1 MSYQLQVQADAPFSF
16 WKLDGSGPTYDDSA
30 GSLRQADLVGSAVLS
45 SALVAGSG
53 NSLVLSNTN
62 RIEMDDPVFNK
73 GYEQRSFTLEAW
85 VKPINVTGPVSVM
98 SHSSTYDGLVIT
110 DDEIIFTTKYVG
122 FGECKVSYRYSVNKS
137 YHVVGVHNQ
146 GRNSLYVDGVL
157 VGETDLTDDQRSA
170 TYDFLTTDLIA
181 GQSATAST
189 ISFDAPAIYVKTLQ
203 SDVVMNHYSLGV
215 DVPSSETIASY
226 NQGTF
231 WDFSDESRIIAG
243 SKTWDID
250 DEWREGVITNTVVA
264 NDMIVPFYTTSES
277 EVIVDGFPT
286 TVFTN
291 TSVSGTWRSS
301 IELNSA
307 PESVLSEG
315 RLIWSGEGAFTVEY
329 SIDNGTTWKNPN
341 ILPSESFTNTSSID
355 VRVTFAGGVVD
366 DPSFVDYINIV
377 VYTNKN
383 FTGSLD
389 NRFASFTGTAMTSQ
403 NYYEPI
409 EYADFNGINITTGEI
424 TITTDSSFNGEEE
437 TPDQLYITGFDLWVK
452 AAVGNIVTAGVNT
465 ITRSGDTIVF
475 SGFSA
480 VTVNGV
486 IVTSGTTVF
495 GNNDWK
501 HIGAVLTTPLNPTII
516 VGDDGSSVA
525 QFSALYGDVDG
536 TGMQQIYAAYLGLP
550 GVVVDDTSIVSI
562 SQPATPTKIYSN
574 IWGITPAG

>member
-73 GYEQRSFTLEAW
+73 GYEQRSFTLETW

-110 DDEIIFTTKYVG
+110 DDEIIFTTKYVSA
-122 FGECKVSYRYSVNKS
+122 GECKTSYRYSVNKS
-137 YHVVGVHNQ
+137 YHVVGVHNN
-146 GRNSLYVDGVL
+146 GRNSLYVDGEL
-157 VGETDLTDDQRSA
+157 VAETDLTEDQQSGV
-170 TYDFLTTDLIA
+170 YDFLTTDLIA

-189 ISFDAPAIYVKTLQ
+189 ISFDVPAIYVGTLSSEIIQ
-203 SDVVMNHYSLGV
+203 NHYELGV
-215 DVPSSETIASY
+215 AVPSSETIASY

-231 WDFSDESRIIAG
+231 WNFSDESRNIA
-243 SKTWDID
+243 STKTWDVD
-250 DEWREGVITNTVVA
+250 ADWAEGVLTDTVVS
-264 NDMIVPFYTTSES
+264 NNTIVPFYTTSES
-277 EVIVDGFPT
+277 VVIVDGLPT

-291 TSVSGTWRSS
+291 TSIAGTWQSS
-301 IELNSA
+301 LELSGVPEA
-307 PESVLSEG
+307 PLAEA
-315 RLIWSGEGAFTVEY
+315 RLIWYGEGSFTIQY
-329 SIDNGTTWKNPN
+329 SLDGTTWNA
-341 ILPSESFTNTSSID
+341 PSGLAAESLTNTDSIEVRVSFT
-355 VRVTFAGGVVD
+355 GGIVD
-366 DPSFVDYINIV
+366 DTSFVDYINLV
-377 VYTNKN
+377 AYVDKG
-383 FTGSLD
+383 FTGSLS
-389 NRFASFTGTAMTSQ
+389 NRSASFTGVGVTSQ

-409 EYADFNGINITTGEI
+409 EYADFNGIDITTGEI

-437 TPDQLYITGFDLWVK
+437 TPDQLYITGFDLWTK
-452 AAVGNIVTAGVNT
+452 AAIGNIVTAGANT
-465 ITRSGDTIVF
+465 ITRSGNTIVF
-475 SGFSA
+475 SGFDA

-501 HIGAVLTTPLNPTII
+501 HIGAVLTTPLNPTIT

-525 QFSALYGDVDG
+525 QFSALYGDIDG

-550 GVVVDDTSIVSI
+550 GAVVDDTSVVSI

>member
-73 GYEQRSFTLEAW
+73 GYEQRAFTLEAW

-110 DDEIIFTTKYVG
+110 DDEIIFTTKYVSA
-122 FGECKVSYRYSVNKS
+122 GECKTSYRYSINKS
-137 YHVVGVHNQ
+137 YHIVGVHDN

-157 VGETDLTDDQRSA
+157 VDETDLTEDQQNAS
-170 TYDFLTTDLIA
+170 YDFLTTDLIA
-181 GQSATAST
+181 GQSGTASI
-189 ISFDAPAIYVKTLQ
+189 ISFDAPAIYVKTLPLEIIE
-203 SDVVMNHYSLGV
+203 SHYSLGI
-215 DVPSSETIASY
+215 DVPGSETIASY

-231 WDFSDESRIIAG
+231 WNFSDESRNIAI
-243 SKTWDID
+243 SKSWNSD
-250 DEWREGVITNTVVA
+250 DEFQDALMTNVVVA
-264 NDMIVPFYTTSES
+264 DGTIIPFYSVVES
-277 EVIVDGFPT
+277 EVIVDGLPT
-286 TVFTN
+286 IVQTN
-291 TSVSGTWRSS
+291 TSVSGTWQSS
-301 IELNSA
+301 LELTGV
-307 PESVLSEG
+307 PEATLAEG
-315 RLIWSGEGAFTVEY
+315 RLIWAGEGSLTIEY
-329 SIDNGTTWKNPN
+329 SLDGSTWKDPS
-341 ILPSESFTNTSSID
+341 ILPSESFTNTDSID
-355 VRVTFAGGVVD
+355 VRVSFAGGIVD
-366 DPSFVDYINIV
+366 DTSYVEYINLV
-377 VYTNKN
+377 VYTDKD
-383 FTGSLD
+383 FYGSLD
-389 NRFASFTGTAMTSQ
+389 NRFASFSGVGVTSQ

-409 EYADFNGINITTGEI
+409 EYADFNGIDITTGEI

-437 TPDQLYITGFDLWVK
+437 TPDQLYITGFDLWIK
-452 AAVGNIVTAGVNT
+452 AAVGNIVTAGANT

-475 SGFSA
+475 SGFDA

-501 HIGAVLTTPLNPTII
+501 HIGAVLTTPLNPTIT

-536 TGMQQIYAAYLGLP
+536 AGMQQIYAAYLGLP

-562 SQPATPTKIYSN
+562 SQPANPTKLYSN

>member
-110 DDEIIFTTKYVG
+110 DDEIIFTTKYVSA
-122 FGECKVSYRYSVNKS
+122 GECKTSYRYSVNKS
-137 YHVVGVHNQ
+137 YHVVGVHNN
-146 GRNSLYVDGVL
+146 GRNSLYVDGEL
-157 VGETDLTDDQRSA
+157 VAETDLTEDQQSGV
-170 TYDFLTTDLIA
+170 YDFLTTDLIA

-189 ISFDAPAIYVKTLQ
+189 ISFDVPAIYVGTLSSEIIQ
-203 SDVVMNHYSLGV
+203 NHYELGV
-215 DVPSSETIASY
+215 AVPSSETIASY

-231 WDFSDESRIIAG
+231 WNFSDESRNIA
-243 SKTWDID
+243 STKTWDVD
-250 DEWREGVITNTVVA
+250 ADWAEGVLTDTVVS
-264 NDMIVPFYTTSES
+264 NNTIVPFYTTSES
-277 EVIVDGFPT
+277 VVIVDGLPT

-291 TSVSGTWRSS
+291 TSIAGTWQSS
-301 IELNSA
+301 LELSGV
-307 PESVLSEG
+307 PEATLAEA
-315 RLIWSGEGAFTVEY
+315 RLIWYGEGSFTIQY
-329 SIDNGTTWKNPN
+329 SLDGTTWNA
-341 ILPSESFTNTSSID
+341 PSGLAAESLTNTDSIEVRVSFT
-355 VRVTFAGGVVD
+355 GGIVD
-366 DPSFVDYINIV
+366 DTSFVDYINLV
-377 VYTNKN
+377 AYVDKG
-383 FTGSLD
+383 FTGSLS
-389 NRFASFTGTAMTSQ
+389 NRSASFTGVGVTSQ

-409 EYADFNGINITTGEI
+409 EYADFNGIDITTGEI

-437 TPDQLYITGFDLWVK
+437 TPDQLYITGFDLWTK
-452 AAVGNIVTAGVNT
+452 AAIGNIVTAGANT
-465 ITRSGDTIVF
+465 ITRSGNTIVF
-475 SGFSA
+475 SGFDA

-501 HIGAVLTTPLNPTII
+501 HIGAVLTTPLNPTIT

>member
-110 DDEIIFTTKYVG
+110 DDEIIFTTKYVSA
-122 FGECKVSYRYSVNKS
+122 GECKTSYRYSVNKS
-137 YHVVGVHNQ
+137 YHVVGVHNN
-146 GRNSLYVDGVL
+146 GRNSLYVDGEL
-157 VGETDLTDDQRSA
+157 VAETDLTEDQQSGV
-170 TYDFLTTDLIA
+170 YDFLTTDLIA

-189 ISFDAPAIYVKTLQ
+189 ISFDVPAIYVGTLSSEIIQ
-203 SDVVMNHYSLGV
+203 NHYELGV
-215 DVPSSETIASY
+215 AVPSSETIASY

-231 WDFSDESRIIAG
+231 WNFSDESRNIA
-243 SKTWDID
+243 STKTWDVD
-250 DEWREGVITNTVVA
+250 ADWAEGVLTDTVVS
-264 NDMIVPFYTTSES
+264 NNTIVPFYTTSES
-277 EVIVDGFPT
+277 VVIVDGLPT

-291 TSVSGTWRSS
+291 TSIAGTWQSS
-301 IELNSA
+301 LELSGVPEA
-307 PESVLSEG
+307 PLAEA
-315 RLIWSGEGAFTVEY
+315 RLIWYGEGSFTIQY
-329 SIDNGTTWKNPN
+329 SLDGTTWNA
-341 ILPSESFTNTSSID
+341 PSGLAAESLTNTDSIEVRVSFT
-355 VRVTFAGGVVD
+355 GGIVD
-366 DPSFVDYINIV
+366 DTSFVDYINLV
-377 VYTNKN
+377 AYVDKG
-383 FTGSLD
+383 FTGSLS
-389 NRFASFTGTAMTSQ
+389 NRSASFTGVGVTSQ

-409 EYADFNGINITTGEI
+409 EYADFNGIDITTGEI

-437 TPDQLYITGFDLWVK
+437 TPDQLYITGFDLWTK
-452 AAVGNIVTAGVNT
+452 AAIGNIVTAGANT
-465 ITRSGDTIVF
+465 ITRSGNTIVF
-475 SGFSA
+475 SGFDA
-480 VTVNGV
+480 VTVNGM

-501 HIGAVLTTPLNPTII
+501 HIGAVLTTPLNPTIT

-525 QFSALYGDVDG
+525 QFSALYGDIDG

-550 GVVVDDTSIVSI
+550 GAVVDDTSVVSI